1 MNERVEMQTMI
12 QIDKKTGGYKEKKA
26 QLNAYLNDTLIGR
39 AQVNLADFVKEGK
52 LTIRYALFDEHGQ
65 DAVAPL
71 DNHEN
76 VEHMVLEVTT
86 GGKNSESLNRS
97 STKVLK
103 NSEGSR

>member
-52 LTIRYALFDEHGQ
+52 LTIRYALFDEHG
-65 DAVAPL
+65 
-71 DNHEN
+71 
-76 VEHMVLEVTT
+76 
-86 GGKNSESLNRS
+86 
-97 STKVLK
+97 
-103 NSEGSR
+103 